1 MREKK
6 AKSKAAV
13 ATETA
18 REVLRHAKT
27 RLANKD
33 TEENKKLLASAK
45 TKLVEVLAV
54 ENRERF
60 LNLGGLRFGKVIT
73 ALEVLSN
80 VANRKGYKFDKD
92 DIDEAFGAV
101 NEKVKAVRALFDAEL
116 APSAAKTESGEK
128 KPAFSFSKK

>member
-1 MREKK
+1 MKEKK
-6 AKSKAAV
+6 AKSKAQI
-13 ATETA
+13 ATEAA
-18 REVLRHAKT
+18 RDALRHAKVK
-27 RLANKD
+27 LAAKE
-33 TEENKKLLASAK
+33 TEENKKAVVHAKAKLAD
-45 TKLVEVLAV
+45 VLAV

-101 NEKVKAVRALFDAEL
+101 NEKVKVVRALFDAEL

-128 KPAFSFSKK
+128 KSAFSFSKK

>member
-6 AKSKAAV
+6 AKSKAAI
-13 ATETA
+13 ATEAA
-18 REVLRHAKT
+18 REALRHAKT

-33 TEENKKLLASAK
+33 TEENKKLLTTTKAK
-45 TKLVEVLAV
+45 LAEVLAI

-101 NEKVKAVRALFDAEL
+101 NEKVKTVRALFDAEL